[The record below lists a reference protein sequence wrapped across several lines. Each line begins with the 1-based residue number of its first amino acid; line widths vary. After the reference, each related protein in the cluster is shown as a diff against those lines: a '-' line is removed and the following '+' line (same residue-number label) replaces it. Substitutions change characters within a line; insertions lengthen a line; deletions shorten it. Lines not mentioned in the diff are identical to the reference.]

1 MVQAPDIGCLSMAPW
16 TAHDIGLL
24 QLFGLQLARKIKT
37 RMIKVREANFR
48 MMKVRATKTR
58 GMKRE
63 WTKEKRKEQPKQG
76 QFNCGMKKLKQDR
89 VNKTRMMKSGATKS
103 WKTVCIISLFQLW
116 FKHFT
121 LGAFPWHLEIQIT
134 LDLKHLQLFAFYLSN
149 RILPRSYHMVLIHL
163 FTFYCH
169 IKCFVNIS
177 SDDLQFVIHFQYL
190 LVNFDIFMNKMRNPN
205 LLVIIQ
211 NLLNESVNIDT
222 Y

>member
-1 MVQAPDIGCLSMAPW
+1 
-16 TAHDIGLL
+16 
-24 QLFGLQLARKIKT
+24 
-37 RMIKVREANFR
+37 
-48 MMKVRATKTR
+48 
-58 GMKRE
+58 
-63 WTKEKRKEQPKQG
+63 
-76 QFNCGMKKLKQDR
+76 
-89 VNKTRMMKSGATKS
+89 MKSGATKS
-103 WKTVCIISLFQLW
+103 RKTVCIISLFQLW

-121 LGAFPWHLEIQIT
+121 LGAFTWHLELQIT
-134 LDLKHLQLFAFYLSN
+134 LDLKHLQLFAFCLSN

-222 Y
+222 YWGFSKYRYLLVSIDTYWKSKLTLTYIIIIKVFR